1 MQFMYV
7 HLEAYTFMEEGN
19 NETKIKNKYK
29 DNKSNMFLSMNFT
42 IKMFKKSELKYKN
55 LVFHIIIK
63 MHPSERK
70 IISYTLKSVDQNDS
84 I

>member
-1 MQFMYV
+1 MYV

-29 DNKSNMFLSMNFT
+29 DKKSNMLLSMNFT

-55 LVFHIIIK
+55 LVSHNQNASFRNKNYFIYIK
-63 MHPSERK
+63 
-70 IISYTLKSVDQNDS
+70 ISGSK
-84 I
+84 

>member
-1 MQFMYV
+1 M
-7 HLEAYTFMEEGN
+7 L
-19 NETKIKNKYK
+19 
-29 DNKSNMFLSMNFT
+29 LSMNFT

-63 MHPSERK
+63 MHPSETK